1 MARRHKRKFARVE
14 SSMNATP
21 LADVSLSLLLGFLV
35 ITPIILQTLATQLP
49 QAGGV
54 ASGQVRQDPRVVL
67 TAEGEILINDK
78 KVSEKELPARLKEL
92 FPPEADVERRVVFA
106 GSGEVPY
113 RDVINLLDLLKENG
127 VETIGIR

>member
-1 MARRHKRKFARVE
+1 MARRHRRKFARAE

-49 QAGGV
+49 QAGGA

-67 TAEGEILINDK
+67 TAESEILINDK
-78 KVSEKELPARLKEL
+78 KVSEEELPARLEEF
-92 FPPEADVERRVVFA
+92 FPPEADVERRVVFT
-106 GSGEVPY
+106 GSEEVPY
-113 RDVINLLDLLKENG
+113 RDVIGVLDLLKENG

>member
-1 MARRHKRKFARVE
+1 
-14 SSMNATP
+14 MNATP

-54 ASGQVRQDPRVVL
+54 AAGQVRQDPRVVL

-78 KVSEKELPARLKEL
+78 KVSEEELPARLEEL
-92 FPPEADVERRVVFA
+92 FPPEADAEHRVVFT
-106 GSGEVPY
+106 GSGEIPY
-113 RDVINLLDLLKENG
+113 RDVIRVLDLLKENG

>member
-113 RDVINLLDLLKENG
+113 RDVIRVLDLLKENG

>member
-1 MARRHKRKFARVE
+1 
-14 SSMNATP
+14 MNATP

-54 ASGQVRQDPRVVL
+54 ASGQVHQDPRVVL
-67 TAEGEILINDK
+67 TAESEILINDK
-78 KVSEKELPARLKEL
+78 KVSEEELPARLKEL
-92 FPPEADVERRVVFA
+92 FPPEAAVERRVVFT

-113 RDVINLLDLLKENG
+113 RDVIDVLDLLKENG

>member
-1 MARRHKRKFARVE
+1 
-14 SSMNATP
+14 MNATP

-54 ASGQVRQDPRVVL
+54 SSGQVRQDPRVVL
-67 TAEGEILINDK
+67 TAESEILINDK
-78 KVSEKELPARLKEL
+78 KVSEEELPARLKEL
-92 FPPEADVERRVVFA
+92 FPPEADVERRVVFT

-113 RDVINLLDLLKENG
+113 RDVIDVLDLLKENG

>member
-1 MARRHKRKFARVE
+1 MARRHSRKFARVE

-35 ITPIILQTLATQLP
+35 ITPIILQTLATKLP

-67 TAEGEILINDK
+67 TAEGEILINDQE
-78 KVSEKELPARLKEL
+78 VSEEELPARLEEL
-92 FPPEADVERRVVFA
+92 FPPEADVERRVVFT

-113 RDVINLLDLLKENG
+113 RDVIGLLDLLKENG

>member
-1 MARRHKRKFARVE
+1 MARRHRRKFARVE

-67 TAEGEILINDK
+67 TAESEILINDE
-78 KVSEKELPARLKEL
+78 KVSEEELPARLKEL
-92 FPPEADVERRVVFA
+92 FPPEADVERRVVFT

-113 RDVINLLDLLKENG
+113 RDVIDVLDLLKENG

>member
-1 MARRHKRKFARVE
+1 
-14 SSMNATP
+14 MNATP

-67 TAEGEILINDK
+67 TAESEILINDE
-78 KVSEKELPARLKEL
+78 KVSEEELPARLKEL
-92 FPPEADVERRVVFA
+92 FPPEADVEHRVVFT

-113 RDVINLLDLLKENG
+113 RDVIDVLDLLKENG

>member
-1 MARRHKRKFARVE
+1 
-14 SSMNATP
+14 MNATP

-54 ASGQVRQDPRVVL
+54 AAGQVRPDPSVVL
-67 TAEGEILINDK
+67 TAANEILIDDK
-78 KVSEKELPARLKEL
+78 KVSAEELPARLREL
-92 FPPEADVERRVVFA
+92 FPPEADAERRVVFT

-113 RDVINLLDLLKENG
+113 QAVIDVLDLLKENG

>member
-1 MARRHKRKFARVE
+1 
-14 SSMNATP
+14 MNATP

-54 ASGQVRQDPRVVL
+54 ASGPVRPDPRVVL
-67 TAEGEILINDK
+67 TAEGEILLNDQE
-78 KVSEKELPARLKEL
+78 VSEEELPVRLEEL

-106 GSGEVPY
+106 GAGEVPY
-113 RDVINLLDLLKENG
+113 QDVIDVLDLLKENG

>member
-1 MARRHKRKFARVE
+1 
-14 SSMNATP
+14 MNATP

-67 TAEGEILINDK
+67 TAEGKILINDK
-78 KVSEKELPARLKEL
+78 KVSEEELPSKLEAL
-92 FPPEADVERRVVFA
+92 FPAEADVERRVVFT

-113 RDVINLLDLLKENG
+113 RDVIGLLDLLKENG
-127 VETIGIR
+127 VEIIGIR